1 MKISIPEDVMFR
13 ILGEEAVLL
22 NLASGTYF
30 GLDEVGT
37 RMWQL
42 ISEHGST
49 DTVIETMIEEYE
61 VEEVQLRADLDE
73 LLNQLKENGLV
84 KLDAQEASASE

>member
-1 MKISIPEDVMFR
+1 MFR

-49 DTVIETMIEEYE
+49 DKVVATMLDEYE
-61 VEEVQLRADLDE
+61 VAENQLRDDLNN
-73 LLNQLKENGLV
+73 LIQQLNEKGLV
-84 KLDAQEASASE
+84 TPDAQEAPPSE